1 MPSRPGAR
9 LAARLEARALLPSP
23 LPYPADLPITGR
35 KEDIVAAMAANQVVI
50 VAGETGS
57 GKSTQLP
64 KMCLEAGR
72 GSAGLI
78 GHTQPRRIAARSIA
92 ERVAEELGATLG
104 GPVGYKVRFTDR
116 VGDGTLVKVMTDGVL
131 LAELHSDPGLH
142 GYDTIIVDEAHERSL
157 NIDFILGYLK
167 RLLPSRPDL
176 RVIITSATIDTG
188 RFSDHFDGAPV
199 IEVSGRVYPVE
210 LRYQPMTQDADG
222 TEADGALDDGGDVEA
237 ADEVQAVCDAV
248 GELYTEAPGDI
259 LVFLPG
265 EREIRD
271 TADALG
277 KMNLSGLEVL
287 SLYGRL
293 SSAEQHRIFERHSG
307 RRAVLSTNVAETS
320 LTVPG
325 IRYVVDLGTARIS
338 RYSRRT
344 KVQRLPIE
352 PVSQASANQRAG
364 RCGRLGPGICVRLY
378 SEQDFAARRP
388 FTEPEILRT
397 NLASVVLQMAAIGLG
412 EIEDFPFVDPPDR
425 RNVKDGIALL
435 EELGALAAAEEPTSA
450 PRLTG
455 LGRKLAQLPLDPRL
469 GRMVLEAERLG
480 CLDEALVIT
489 AGLSVQD
496 PRERPAEKRD
506 AAATLHARFAHET
519 SDFMSYLKLWDY
531 LGQRQAELSS
541 SQFRRLCRKELI
553 SYQRARE
560 WQDVHAQ
567 LSEICRQLALVP
579 RHERQGQSRS
589 AQDRQAQDRQAQD
602 RRPQNREAQV
612 HRALL
617 AGLVTQVGAR
627 EGERADYSAPRG
639 ARFAIWPGSSL
650 AKKPPRW
657 VMAAELVE
665 TGRLWARVVAPVQ
678 PQWVEAAASHL
689 LKWSY
694 GEPEWDGARGAA
706 VVAARAT
713 LYGLAVVPSR
723 RVDLARLD
731 PGQAREMFIR
741 HALVEG
747 GWEAAPPV
755 VGENRDL
762 LDRLRA
768 LLQRARRHDL
778 MVGEQALFEFYNEGV
793 GPDVTSGPGFNGWF
807 RRESHAALDAA
818 PEDLWSASG
827 TGAAGLSDVWAGF
840 PDAWPAG
847 EAEALPLRYEWE
859 PGAQDD
865 GVSVEV
871 PLAQLAG
878 LAGEGLEW
886 QVPGLREELVLALL
900 RALPKDLRRELVPMA
915 EHARDFVARANPSD
929 GPLLEV
935 LAKQMSAV
943 ADVHISPD
951 DFDWAKVP
959 EYLRPTFA
967 IVGEDG
973 QVLARGKVVADLYS
987 QLRPQMT
994 RALLEAAVRA
1004 PFMGRRSVSWD
1015 FGDLPK
1021 TFEPEWNGYR
1031 LHGYPAL
1038 VDDVDAVT
1046 VRVFADAASQRA
1058 AMAGGVRRLLLLNLP
1073 SRRALV
1079 DSLERQLDNRTK
1091 LALGALSLPPYRS
1104 TRELA
1109 EDALAAAVDQV
1120 VAAKGG
1126 LPWRAADF
1134 DAVVGEVRQQVD
1146 GVARKGVVAA
1156 GRIISKLQ
1164 ELGRRTGELSSRA
1177 TGAGSPIAAALHD
1190 IAAQLADV
1198 AGPRFVSRAGL
1209 GRLADVERYLGA
1221 VDRRLEKLPTD
1232 PRRDLALTE
1241 RAQALQQKLA
1251 DAEAVAGAD
1260 REALVEVGWM
1270 VQELRVSFFAQS
1282 LGTRTPVS
1290 EERISRAID
1299 RALPVLAGPEVNEP
1313 KR

>member
-1 MPSRPGAR
+1 
-9 LAARLEARALLPSP
+9 LPNP
-23 LPYPADLPITGR
+23 LPYPEDLPITGR
-35 KEDIVAAMAANQVVI
+35 KDDILAAMAANQVVI

-72 GSAGLI
+72 GSAGMI

-116 VGDGTLVKVMTDGVL
+116 VGEGTLVKVMTDGVL
-131 LAELHSDPGLH
+131 LAELHSDPGLDS
-142 GYDTIIVDEAHERSL
+142 YDTIIVDEAHERSL

-176 RVIITSATIDTG
+176 RVIITSATIDTE
-188 RFSDHFDGAPV
+188 RFSAHFDGAPI

-210 LRYQPMTQDADG
+210 LRYQPMTEDTSGTDADG
-222 TEADGALDDGGDVEA
+222 DLDEGGDLEA
-237 ADEVQAVCDAV
+237 PDEVQAVCDAV

-293 SSAEQHRIFERHSG
+293 SSAEQHRIFERHAG

-435 EELGALAAAEEPTSA
+435 EELGALVPAEEPTSA

-469 GRMVLEAERLG
+469 GRMVLEAGRLD
-480 CLDEALVIT
+480 CLDDVLVIT

-496 PRERPAEKRD
+496 PRERPAQKRD
-506 AAATLHARFAHET
+506 AAAALHARFAHES

-531 LGQRQAELSS
+531 LAQRQAELSS

-567 LSEICRQLALVP
+567 LSEICRQLALLP
-579 RHERQGQSRS
+579 RHEKQAQGRS
-589 AQDRQAQDRQAQD
+589 PRDRQAQDQQVQDRRAQD

-627 EGERADYSAPRG
+627 EGERTDYSAPRG

-650 AKKPPRW
+650 AKKSPRW

-706 VVAARAT
+706 VVASRAT
-713 LYGLAVVPSR
+713 LYGLAVVASR

-731 PGQAREMFIR
+731 PEEAREMFIR

-747 GWEAAPPV
+747 DWDAAPIFV
-755 VGENRDL
+755 DENRDL

-778 MVGEQALFEFYNEGV
+778 MVGEQALFEFYDERV
-793 GPDVTSGPGFNGWF
+793 GREVTSGPGFKGWS
-807 RRESHAALDAA
+807 RREGRAGLQAA
-818 PEDLWSASG
+818 PEDLWGASG
-827 TGAAGLSDVWAGF
+827 TQVADLPDVWESFPDVWA
-840 PDAWPAG
+840 AG
-847 EAEALPLRYEWE
+847 GDGALPLRYEWE
-859 PGAQDD
+859 PGAQED

-871 PLAQLAG
+871 PLAQLAK

-900 RALPKDLRRELVPMA
+900 RSLPKDLRRELVPVA
-915 EHARDFVARANPSD
+915 EHARDFVAKAGPSD
-929 GPLLEV
+929 GPLLQV

-967 IVGEDG
+967 VLGDDG
-973 QVLARGKVVADLYS
+973 QVLARGKVVADLYR
-987 QLRPQMT
+987 QLRPQMS
-994 RALLEAAVRA
+994 RALLEAAARA
-1004 PFMGRRSVSWD
+1004 PFAGRRSVSWD

-1031 LHGYPAL
+1031 LRGYPAL
-1038 VDDVDAVT
+1038 VEDGDAVT

-1058 AMAGGVRRLLLLNLP
+1058 AMAGGVRRLLLVNLP
-1073 SRRALV
+1073 SRRSLV
-1079 DSLERQLDNRTK
+1079 DTLERQLDNRTK

-1104 TRELA
+1104 TREMA
-1109 EDALAAAVDQV
+1109 EDALGAAVDQV
-1120 VAAKGG
+1120 VASEGG
-1126 LPWRAADF
+1126 PPWRPADF
-1134 DAVVGEVRQQVD
+1134 DALVTAVRQQVEP
-1146 GVARKGVVAA
+1146 VARKGVVAA
-1156 GRIISKLQ
+1156 GRVISKLQ
-1164 ELGRRTGELSSRA
+1164 ELGRRTDELSARA
-1177 TGAGSPIAAALHD
+1177 TVGSPIAAALED
-1190 IAAQLADV
+1190 IAAQLADI

-1209 GRLADVERYLGA
+1209 GRLADVERYLVA
-1221 VDRRLEKLPTD
+1221 VERRLEKLPTD
-1232 PRRDLALTE
+1232 PRRDLALTQ

-1251 DAEAVAGAD
+1251 EAEAVAGAD
-1260 REALVEVGWM
+1260 RDALAEVGWM
-1270 VQELRVSFFAQS
+1270 LQELRVSFFAQS
-1282 LGTRTPVS
+1282 LGTRTPAS
-1290 EERISRAID
+1290 EERINRAIE
-1299 RALPVLAGPEVNEP
+1299 RALPAP
-1313 KR
+1313 

>member
-1 MPSRPGAR
+1 M
-9 LAARLEARALLPSP
+9 LPRP
-23 LPYPADLPITGR
+23 LPYPEDLPITAR
-35 KEDIVAAMAANQVVI
+35 KQDVLAALGANQVVI

-72 GSAGLI
+72 GSVGMI

-142 GYDTIIVDEAHERSL
+142 NYDTIIVDEAHERSL

-167 RLLPSRPDL
+167 RLLPTRPDL
-176 RVIITSATIDTG
+176 RVIITSATIDTE
-188 RFSDHFDGAPV
+188 RFSAHFDGAPV

-210 LRYQPMTQDADG
+210 LRYQPMTDDGGGGDAD
-222 TEADGALDDGGDVEA
+222 AALDDAGDVEA
-237 ADEVQAVCDAV
+237 PDEVQAVCEAV

-277 KMNLSGLEVL
+277 KMNLAGLEVL

-293 SSAEQHRIFERHSG
+293 SSAEQHRIFEPHAG

-378 SEQDFAARRP
+378 SEKEFAARRP

-425 RNVKDGIALL
+425 RNVKDGVALL
-435 EELGALAAAEEPTSA
+435 EELGALVAAEGATSA

-469 GRMVLEAERLG
+469 GRMVLEAARLD
-480 CLDEALVIT
+480 CLDDVLVIT

-496 PRERPAEKRD
+496 PRERPADKRD
-506 AAATLHARFAHET
+506 AAAALHSRFAHET
-519 SDFMSYLKLWDY
+519 SDFMSYVKLWDY

-560 WQDVHAQ
+560 WQDVQAQ
-567 LSEICRQLALVP
+567 LAEICRQLDLGTSHDRRGRGKRP
-579 RHERQGQSRS
+579 QERPL
-589 AQDRQAQDRQAQD
+589 QDRRAQD
-602 RRPQNREAQV
+602 RRPQERDGQV

-627 EGERADYSAPRG
+627 EGERADYAAPRG

-650 AKKPPRW
+650 AKRSPRW

-694 GEPEWDGARGAA
+694 GEPEWDRARGAA
-706 VVAARAT
+706 VVSARAT

-731 PGQAREMFIR
+731 PEGAREMFIR

-747 GWEAAPPV
+747 DWDAAPAFIAS
-755 VGENRDL
+755 NRDL
-762 LDRLRA
+762 LDSLRA

-778 MVGEQALFEFYNEGV
+778 MVGEQALSDFYSARV
-793 GPDVTSGPGFNGWF
+793 GAEVTSGPGFNGWLK
-807 RRESHAALDAA
+807 REGHPALDAS

-827 TGAAGLSDVWAGF
+827 PVSGFPDVWEAFPDVWA
-840 PDAWPAG
+840 AG

-871 PLAQLAG
+871 PLAQLAR
-878 LAGEGLEW
+878 LAGEGVEW
-886 QVPGLREELVLALL
+886 QVPGLREELVVALL
-900 RALPKDLRRELVPMA
+900 RALPKDLRRELVPVA
-915 EHARDFVARANPSD
+915 EHAREFVAKAGPSD
-929 GPLLEV
+929 GPLLQV
-935 LAKQMSAV
+935 LARQMSAV

-967 IVGEDG
+967 IVGLDG
-973 QVLARGKVVADLYS
+973 QVLARGKVVTELYS
-987 QLRPQMT
+987 QLRPQLA
-994 RALLEAAVRA
+994 RALQDAAALA
-1004 PFMGRRSVSWD
+1004 PFAGKRSVSWE

-1031 LHGYPAL
+1031 LRGYPAL
-1038 VDDVDAVT
+1038 ADDGDAVT
-1046 VRVFADAASQRA
+1046 VRVFLDEASQRA
-1058 AMAGGVRRLLLLNLP
+1058 AMAGGARRLLLVNLP

-1079 DSLERQLDNRTK
+1079 DALERQLDNRTK

-1104 TRELA
+1104 TREMA
-1109 EDALAAAVDQV
+1109 EDVVAAAVDQV
-1120 VAAKGG
+1120 VAAEGG
-1126 LPWRAADF
+1126 PPWSAAGF
-1134 DAVVGEVRQQVD
+1134 EALVAAVRQQVEP
-1146 GVARKGVVAA
+1146 VARKGVVAA

-1164 ELGRRTGELSSRA
+1164 ELGRRTDELSARPA
-1177 TGAGSPIAAALHD
+1177 APGSPVAAAIED
-1190 IAAQLADV
+1190 IAAQLAGI

-1221 VDRRLEKLPTD
+1221 IDRRLDKLPTD
-1232 PRRDLALTE
+1232 PRRDP
-1241 RAQALQQKLA
+1241 RAYPKGP
-1251 DAEAVAGAD
+1251 GAT
-1260 REALVEVGWM
+1260 GKT
-1270 VQELRVSFFAQS
+1270 
-1282 LGTRTPVS
+1282 G
-1290 EERISRAID
+1290 
-1299 RALPVLAGPEVNEP
+1299 
-1313 KR
+1313 

>member
-1 MPSRPGAR
+1 MPSRSGAR

-23 LPYPADLPITGR
+23 LPYPEDLPITGR
-35 KEDIVAAMAANQVVI
+35 KEDILAALAANQVVI

-64 KMCLEAGR
+64 KICLEAGR
-72 GSAGLI
+72 GSSGMI

-92 ERVAEELGATLG
+92 ERVAEELGTTLG

-116 VGDGTLVKVMTDGVL
+116 VGEGTLVKVMTDGVL
-131 LAELHSDPGLH
+131 LAELHSDPRLH
-142 GYDTIIVDEAHERSL
+142 NYDTIIVDEAHERSL

-176 RVIITSATIDTG
+176 RVVITSATIDTE
-188 RFSDHFDGAPV
+188 RFSGHFDGAPI

-210 LRYQPMTQDADG
+210 LRYQPMTEVAGGIDAEG
-222 TEADGALDDGGDVEA
+222 DDGGDVEA
-237 ADEVQAVCDAV
+237 PDEVQAVCDAV

-277 KMNLSGLEVL
+277 KMNLNGLEVL

-293 SSAEQHRIFERHSG
+293 SSAEQHRIFERHAG

-352 PVSQASANQRAG
+352 PISQASANQRAG

-435 EELGALAAAEEPTSA
+435 EELGALVPAEEATSA

-469 GRMVLEAERLG
+469 GRMVLEAARLA
-480 CLDEALVIT
+480 CLDDVLVIT

-506 AAATLHARFAHET
+506 AAAALHARFAHES
-519 SDFMSYLKLWDY
+519 SDFMSYLKLWEY
-531 LGQRQAELSS
+531 LAQRQAELSS

-567 LSEICRQLALVP
+567 LTEICRQLVLVP
-579 RHERQGQSRS
+579 LHERQE
-589 AQDRQAQDRQAQD
+589 QDGRAQD

-657 VMAAELVE
+657 LMAAELVE

-694 GEPEWDGARGAA
+694 GEPAWDRARGAA

-731 PGQAREMFIR
+731 SEEAREIFIR

-747 GWEAAPPV
+747 DWDAAPPF

-778 MVGEQALFEFYNEGV
+778 MVGEQALFDFYNERV
-793 GPDVTSGPGFNGWF
+793 GPEVTSGPGFNGWF
-807 RRESHAALDAA
+807 RREGHAGLPAA
-818 PEDLWSASG
+818 PEDLWNASG
-827 TGAAGLSDVWAGF
+827 AEVADLPDVWAGF
-840 PDAWPAG
+840 PDVWAAG
-847 EAEALPLRYEWE
+847 GAGALPLRYEWE

-871 PLAQLAG
+871 PLAQLAK

-900 RALPKDLRRELVPMA
+900 RALPKDLRRELVPVA
-915 EHARDFVARANPSD
+915 EHARDFVAKAGPSD
-929 GPLLEV
+929 GPLLQV

-967 IVGEDG
+967 VLGESG
-973 QVLARGKVVADLYS
+973 QVLARGKAVADLYR
-987 QLRPQMT
+987 QLRPQMS
-994 RALLEAAVRA
+994 RALLEAAAQA
-1004 PFMGRRSVSWD
+1004 PFAGRRSVSWD
-1015 FGDLPK
+1015 FGDLSK

-1031 LHGYPAL
+1031 LRGYPAL
-1038 VDDVDAVT
+1038 VDDGDAVT

-1058 AMAGGVRRLLLLNLP
+1058 VMAGGVRRLLLLNLP

-1104 TRELA
+1104 TREMA
-1109 EDALAAAVDQV
+1109 EDVVAAAVDQV
-1120 VAAKGG
+1120 VAAEGG
-1126 LPWRAADF
+1126 PPWQGADF
-1134 DAVVGEVRQQVD
+1134 DALVMAVRQQVEP
-1146 GVARKGVVAA
+1146 VARKGVVAA
-1156 GRIISKLQ
+1156 GRVISRLQ
-1164 ELGRRTGELSSRA
+1164 ELGRRADELSSRA
-1177 TGAGSPIAAALHD
+1177 TGPGSPIAAALED
-1190 IAAQLADV
+1190 VAAQLADI
-1198 AGPRFVSRAGL
+1198 AGPRFVSRTGL
-1209 GRLADVERYLGA
+1209 GRLADVERYLVA
-1221 VDRRLEKLPTD
+1221 VDRRLDKLPTD
-1232 PRRDLALTE
+1232 PRRDLALTQ

-1251 DAEAVAGAD
+1251 EAEAVPGAD
-1260 REALVEVGWM
+1260 RDALVEVGWM
-1270 VQELRVSFFAQS
+1270 LQELRVSLFAQS
-1282 LGTRTPVS
+1282 LGTRAPVS

-1299 RALPVLAGPEVNEP
+1299 RALPAP
-1313 KR
+1313 

>member
-1 MPSRPGAR
+1 MPIVDEQQIATGWYTARTPKMVHAPLGGPTFVGIDVMLGRCLLLRRPGAR
-9 LAARLEARALLPSP
+9 LARAPGSACGAALLPSP
-23 LPYPADLPITGR
+23 LPYPEDLPITGR
-35 KEDIVAAMAANQVVI
+35 KEDILAAVAANQVVI

-72 GSAGLI
+72 GSSGMI

-92 ERVAEELGATLG
+92 ERVAEELAATLG

-142 GYDTIIVDEAHERSL
+142 SYDTIIVDEAHERSL

-176 RVIITSATIDTG
+176 RVIITSATIDTD
-188 RFSDHFDGAPV
+188 RFSAHFDGAPV

-210 LRYQPMTQDADG
+210 LRYQAMSQDTNG
-222 TEADGALDDGGDVEA
+222 TDADGALDEGGDAEA
-237 ADEVQAVCDAV
+237 PDEVQAVCDAV

-293 SSAEQHRIFERHSG
+293 SSAEQHRIFEPHGG

-378 SEQDFAARRP
+378 SEEDFAGRRP

-412 EIEDFPFVDPPDR
+412 EIEDFPFVDPPDK
-425 RNVKDGIALL
+425 RNVKDGVALL
-435 EELGALAAAEEPTSA
+435 EELGALVSTEGATSA

-469 GRMVLEAERLG
+469 GRMVLEAARLG
-480 CLDEALVIT
+480 CLDDVLVIT

-506 AAATLHARFAHET
+506 AAAALHARFAHET
-519 SDFMSYLKLWDY
+519 SDFMSYLKMWDY
-531 LGQRQAELSS
+531 LGQRQAEMSS

-567 LSEICRQLALVP
+567 LSEICRRLALAARDDKRGRGQPSQDP
-579 RHERQGQSRS
+579 RP
-589 AQDRQAQDRQAQD
+589 QDRQ
-602 RRPQNREAQV
+602 AQV

-617 AGLVTQVGAR
+617 SGLVTQVGAR
-627 EGERADYSAPRG
+627 EGERADYAAPRG

-650 AKKPPRW
+650 AKKLPRW

-694 GEPEWDGARGAA
+694 GEPEWDAARGAA
-706 VVAARAT
+706 VVASRAT
-713 LYGLAVVPSR
+713 LYGLAVVPAR

-731 PGQAREMFIR
+731 PEGAREMFIR

-747 GWEAAPPV
+747 DWDAAPAFV
-755 VGENRDL
+755 AANRDL
-762 LDRLRA
+762 LDSLRA

-778 MVGEQALFEFYNEGV
+778 MVGEQALSDFYSARV
-793 GPDVTSGPGFNGWF
+793 GPEVASGPGFNGWF
-807 RRESHAALDAA
+807 KRAGHAGLDAA
-818 PEDLWSASG
+818 PEDLWSGSG
-827 TGAAGLSDVWAGF
+827 AEVAGFPDVWAGF
-840 PDAWPAG
+840 PDVWAAEEAGAATSSLRVGAWCARRWRVRRG
-847 EAEALPLRYEWE
+847 T
-859 PGAQDD
+859 PGAAC
-865 GVSVEV
+865 EV
-871 PLAQLAG
+871 
-878 LAGEGLEW
+878 
-886 QVPGLREELVLALL
+886 
-900 RALPKDLRRELVPMA
+900 
-915 EHARDFVARANPSD
+915 
-929 GPLLEV
+929 
-935 LAKQMSAV
+935 
-943 ADVHISPD
+943 
-951 DFDWAKVP
+951 
-959 EYLRPTFA
+959 
-967 IVGEDG
+967 
-973 QVLARGKVVADLYS
+973 
-987 QLRPQMT
+987 
-994 RALLEAAVRA
+994 
-1004 PFMGRRSVSWD
+1004 GRR
-1015 FGDLPK
+1015 
-1021 TFEPEWNGYR
+1021 
-1031 LHGYPAL
+1031 
-1038 VDDVDAVT
+1038 
-1046 VRVFADAASQRA
+1046 
-1058 AMAGGVRRLLLLNLP
+1058 
-1073 SRRALV
+1073 
-1079 DSLERQLDNRTK
+1079 
-1091 LALGALSLPPYRS
+1091 
-1104 TRELA
+1104 
-1109 EDALAAAVDQV
+1109 
-1120 VAAKGG
+1120 
-1126 LPWRAADF
+1126 
-1134 DAVVGEVRQQVD
+1134 
-1146 GVARKGVVAA
+1146 
-1156 GRIISKLQ
+1156 
-1164 ELGRRTGELSSRA
+1164 
-1177 TGAGSPIAAALHD
+1177 
-1190 IAAQLADV
+1190 
-1198 AGPRFVSRAGL
+1198 GPR
-1209 GRLADVERYLGA
+1209 
-1221 VDRRLEKLPTD
+1221 
-1232 PRRDLALTE
+1232 
-1241 RAQALQQKLA
+1241 
-1251 DAEAVAGAD
+1251 VAGA
-1260 REALVEVGWM
+1260 RP
-1270 VQELRVSFFAQS
+1270 S
-1282 LGTRTPVS
+1282 
-1290 EERISRAID
+1290 
-1299 RALPVLAGPEVNEP
+1299 
-1313 KR
+1313 

>member
-1 MPSRPGAR
+1 
-9 LAARLEARALLPSP
+9 LPSP
-23 LPYPADLPITGR
+23 LPYPEDLPITAR
-35 KEDIVAAMAANQVVI
+35 KEDILAAVAANQVVI

-72 GSAGLI
+72 GSSAMI

-142 GYDTIIVDEAHERSL
+142 SYDTIIVDEAHERSL

-176 RVIITSATIDTG
+176 RVIITSATIDTE
-188 RFSDHFDGAPV
+188 RFSGHFDGAPV

-222 TEADGALDDGGDVEA
+222 TDADGAIDERGDVEA
-237 ADEVQAVCDAV
+237 PDEVQAVCDAV

-277 KMNLSGLEVL
+277 KMNLRGLEVL

-293 SSAEQHRIFERHSG
+293 SSAEQHRIFEPHAG

-412 EIEDFPFVDPPDR
+412 EIEDFPFVDPPDK

-435 EELGALAAAEEPTSA
+435 EELGALVPAEEATSA

-469 GRMVLEAERLG
+469 GRMVLEAARLD
-480 CLDEALVIT
+480 CLDDVLVIT

-496 PRERPAEKRD
+496 PRERPAEKRE
-506 AAATLHARFAHET
+506 AAAALHARFAHET

-567 LSEICRQLALVP
+567 LTEICRRLALAP
-579 RHERQGQSRS
+579 RDDNRGRGQPP
-589 AQDRQAQDRQAQD
+589 QD
-602 RRPQNREAQV
+602 RRPQDRRAQV

-678 PQWVEAAASHL
+678 PPWVEAAASHL

-694 GEPEWDGARGAA
+694 GEPEWDPARGAA

-713 LYGLAVVPSR
+713 LYGLAVVPAR

-731 PGQAREMFIR
+731 PEGAREMFIR

-747 GWEAAPPV
+747 DWDAAPAFV
-755 VGENRDL
+755 AANRDL
-762 LDRLRA
+762 LDSLRA

-778 MVGEQALFEFYNEGV
+778 MVGEQALFDFYGARVSPE
-793 GPDVTSGPGFNGWF
+793 VTSGPGFNGWF
-807 RRESHAALDAA
+807 RRAGHAGLDAA
-818 PEDLWSASG
+818 PEDLWSASR
-827 TGAAGLSDVWAGF
+827 AEVAGFPDVWAGF
-840 PDAWPAG
+840 PDVWAG
-847 EAEALPLRYEWE
+847 EAGSLPLRYEWE

-871 PLAQLAG
+871 PLEQLAR

-900 RALPKDLRRELVPMA
+900 RALPKDLRRELVPVA
-915 EHARDFVARANPSD
+915 QHAREFVAKAGPSE
-929 GPLLEV
+929 GPLLQV

-943 ADVHISPD
+943 AAVHISPE

-959 EYLRPTFA
+959 EYLRPTFG
-967 IVGEDG
+967 VLGEDG
-973 QVLARGKVVADLYS
+973 LVLARGKVVADLYR
-987 QLRPQMT
+987 QLRPQLD
-994 RALLEAAVRA
+994 RALQAAAARA
-1004 PFMGRRSVSWD
+1004 PFAGRRSVSWD

-1031 LHGYPAL
+1031 LRGYPAL
-1038 VDDVDAVT
+1038 VDDGDAVT
-1046 VRVFADAASQRA
+1046 VRVFSDSAGQRA
-1058 AMAGGVRRLLLLNLP
+1058 AMAGGARRLLLLNLP

-1104 TRELA
+1104 TREMA

-1120 VAAKGG
+1120 VASQGG
-1126 LPWRAADF
+1126 PPWRAADF
-1134 DAVVGEVRQQVD
+1134 DALVTAVRQQVEL
-1146 GVARKGVVAA
+1146 VARKGVVAA

-1164 ELGRRTGELSSRA
+1164 ELGRRTGELSA
-1177 TGAGSPIAAALHD
+1177 KVTADGSPIAAALQD
-1190 IAAQLADV
+1190 VAAQLADI

-1209 GRLADVERYLGA
+1209 GRLADIERYLGA

-1232 PRRDLALTE
+1232 PRRDLALTQ
-1241 RAQALQQKLA
+1241 RAQALQRKL
-1251 DAEAVAGAD
+1251 DEAEAVAGAD
-1260 REALVEVGWM
+1260 RDALVEVRWM
-1270 VQELRVSFFAQS
+1270 VEELRVSLFAQS

-1290 EERISRAID
+1290 EERISRAIE
-1299 RALPVLAGPEVNEP
+1299 RALPAS
-1313 KR
+1313 

>member
-1 MPSRPGAR
+1 
-9 LAARLEARALLPSP
+9 
-23 LPYPADLPITGR
+23 
-35 KEDIVAAMAANQVVI
+35 
-50 VAGETGS
+50 
-57 GKSTQLP
+57 
-64 KMCLEAGR
+64 
-72 GSAGLI
+72 
-78 GHTQPRRIAARSIA
+78 
-92 ERVAEELGATLG
+92 
-104 GPVGYKVRFTDR
+104 
-116 VGDGTLVKVMTDGVL
+116 
-131 LAELHSDPGLH
+131 
-142 GYDTIIVDEAHERSL
+142 
-157 NIDFILGYLK
+157 
-167 RLLPSRPDL
+167 
-176 RVIITSATIDTG
+176 
-188 RFSDHFDGAPV
+188 
-199 IEVSGRVYPVE
+199 
-210 LRYQPMTQDADG
+210 
-222 TEADGALDDGGDVEA
+222 
-237 ADEVQAVCDAV
+237 
-248 GELYTEAPGDI
+248 
-259 LVFLPG
+259 
-265 EREIRD
+265 
-271 TADALG
+271 
-277 KMNLSGLEVL
+277 
-287 SLYGRL
+287 
-293 SSAEQHRIFERHSG
+293 
-307 RRAVLSTNVAETS
+307 
-320 LTVPG
+320 
-325 IRYVVDLGTARIS
+325 
-338 RYSRRT
+338 
-344 KVQRLPIE
+344 
-352 PVSQASANQRAG
+352 
-364 RCGRLGPGICVRLY
+364 
-378 SEQDFAARRP
+378 
-388 FTEPEILRT
+388 
-397 NLASVVLQMAAIGLG
+397 
-412 EIEDFPFVDPPDR
+412 
-425 RNVKDGIALL
+425 
-435 EELGALAAAEEPTSA
+435 
-450 PRLTG
+450 
-455 LGRKLAQLPLDPRL
+455 
-469 GRMVLEAERLG
+469 
-480 CLDEALVIT
+480 
-489 AGLSVQD
+489 
-496 PRERPAEKRD
+496 
-506 AAATLHARFAHET
+506 
-519 SDFMSYLKLWDY
+519 
-531 LGQRQAELSS
+531 
-541 SQFRRLCRKELI
+541 
-553 SYQRARE
+553 
-560 WQDVHAQ
+560 
-567 LSEICRQLALVP
+567 
-579 RHERQGQSRS
+579 
-589 AQDRQAQDRQAQD
+589 
-602 RRPQNREAQV
+602 
-612 HRALL
+612 
-617 AGLVTQVGAR
+617 
-627 EGERADYSAPRG
+627 
-639 ARFAIWPGSSL
+639 
-650 AKKPPRW
+650 
-657 VMAAELVE
+657 MAAELVE

-747 GWEAAPPV
+747 DWDAAPPF

-871 PLAQLAG
+871 PLAQLAR

-1104 TRELA
+1104 TRERRTLSRLQWTRLSLPRA
-1109 EDALAAAVDQV
+1109 ACPGGPPTSMPSSERYANRWTGLRGRALWLQGASFPSCRSWAAAPASSLRERRGPVHPSLRRCTIS
-1120 VAAKGG
+1120 
-1126 LPWRAADF
+1126 LPNWP
-1134 DAVVGEVRQQVD
+1134 
-1146 GVARKGVVAA
+1146 
-1156 GRIISKLQ
+1156 ISQ
-1164 ELGRRTGELSSRA
+1164 G
-1177 TGAGSPIAAALHD
+1177 H
-1190 IAAQLADV
+1190 
-1198 AGPRFVSRAGL
+1198 VS
-1209 GRLADVERYLGA
+1209 
-1221 VDRRLEKLPTD
+1221 
-1232 PRRDLALTE
+1232 
-1241 RAQALQQKLA
+1241 
-1251 DAEAVAGAD
+1251 
-1260 REALVEVGWM
+1260 
-1270 VQELRVSFFAQS
+1270 
-1282 LGTRTPVS
+1282 
-1290 EERISRAID
+1290 
-1299 RALPVLAGPEVNEP
+1299 
-1313 KR
+1313 

>member
-1 MPSRPGAR
+1 
-9 LAARLEARALLPSP
+9 LPSP
-23 LPYPADLPITGR
+23 LPYPEDLPITGR
-35 KEDIVAAMAANQVVI
+35 KEDILAAMGANQVVI

-57 GKSTQLP
+57 GKSTQLS

-72 GSAGLI
+72 GSSGMI

-142 GYDTIIVDEAHERSL
+142 SYDTIIVDEAHERSL

-176 RVIITSATIDTG
+176 RVIITSATIDTD
-188 RFSDHFDGAPV
+188 RFSAHFDGAPV

-210 LRYQPMTQDADG
+210 LRYQPMSQDADG
-222 TEADGALDDGGDVEA
+222 TAADGAVDEGGDVEA
-237 ADEVQAVCDAV
+237 PDEVQAVCEAV

-277 KMNLSGLEVL
+277 KMDLSGLEVL

-293 SSAEQHRIFERHSG
+293 SSAEQHRIFEPHGG

-378 SEQDFAARRP
+378 SEQDFVARRP

-412 EIEDFPFVDPPDR
+412 EIEDFPFVDPPDK
-425 RNVKDGIALL
+425 RNVKDGVALL
-435 EELGALAAAEEPTSA
+435 EELGALVLAEEATSA

-469 GRMVLEAERLG
+469 GRMVLEAARLG
-480 CLDEALVIT
+480 CLDDVLVIT
-489 AGLSVQD
+489 SGLSVQD

-506 AAATLHARFAHET
+506 AAAALHARFAHET

-567 LSEICRQLALVP
+567 LSEICRRLALAP
-579 RHERQGQSRS
+579 RDDKRGRAQPSQGPRP
-589 AQDRQAQDRQAQD
+589 QDRQV
-602 RRPQNREAQV
+602 QV

-639 ARFAIWPGSSL
+639 ARFAIWPGSTL
-650 AKKPPRW
+650 AKKLPRW

-694 GEPEWDGARGAA
+694 GEPEWDAARGAA
-706 VVAARAT
+706 VVASRAT
-713 LYGLAVVPSR
+713 LYGLAVVPAR

-731 PGQAREMFIR
+731 PEGAREMFIR

-747 GWEAAPPV
+747 DWDAAPAFV
-755 VGENRDL
+755 AANRDL
-762 LDRLRA
+762 LDSLRA

-778 MVGEQALFEFYNEGV
+778 MVGEQALFDFYSARV
-793 GPDVTSGPGFNGWF
+793 GPEVTSGPGFNGWF
-807 RRESHAALDAA
+807 RRAGHAGLDAA
-818 PEDLWSASG
+818 PEDLWSGSG
-827 TGAAGLSDVWAGF
+827 AEVAGFPDVSAGFPDVWAG
-840 PDAWPAG
+840 DQAG
-847 EAEALPLRYEWE
+847 PLPLVYEWE

-871 PLAQLAG
+871 PLAQLER

-900 RALPKDLRRELVPMA
+900 RALPKDLRRELVPVA
-915 EHARDFVARANPSD
+915 QHAREFVAKAGPSD
-929 GPLLEV
+929 GPLLQV

-943 ADVHISPD
+943 ADVHISPE

-967 IVGEDG
+967 ILGEDG
-973 QVLARGKVVADLYS
+973 QVLARGKVVADLYR
-987 QLRPQMT
+987 QLRPQLDG
-994 RALLEAAVRA
+994 ALQAAAARA
-1004 PFMGRRSVSWD
+1004 PFAGRRSVSWD

-1031 LHGYPAL
+1031 LRGYPAL
-1038 VDDVDAVT
+1038 LDDGDGVT
-1046 VRVFADAASQRA
+1046 VRVFSEGASQRA
-1058 AMAGGVRRLLLLNLP
+1058 AMAGGARRLLLLNLP

-1109 EDALAAAVDQV
+1109 EDALAAAIDQV
-1120 VAAKGG
+1120 VASEGG
-1126 LPWRAADF
+1126 PPWRAADF
-1134 DAVVGEVRQQVD
+1134 DALVTAVRQQVEP
-1146 GVARKGVVAA
+1146 VARKGVVAA

-1164 ELGRRTGELSSRA
+1164 ELGRRTGELSGKA
-1177 TGAGSPIAAALHD
+1177 TAAGSPIAAALAD
-1190 IAAQLADV
+1190 IAAQLADI

-1209 GRLADVERYLGA
+1209 GRLADIERYLGA

-1232 PRRDLALTE
+1232 PRRDLALTQ
-1241 RAQALQQKLA
+1241 RVQALQQKL
-1251 DAEAVAGAD
+1251 DKAEALAGAD
-1260 REALVEVGWM
+1260 RDALVEVRWM
-1270 VQELRVSFFAQS
+1270 VEELRVSLFAQS

-1290 EERISRAID
+1290 EERISRAIE
-1299 RALPVLAGPEVNEP
+1299 RALPSS
-1313 KR
+1313 

>member
-1 MPSRPGAR
+1 MAFPEGAASGRAVGYTLVYGGHAQNASGARGCPNFRRYRRNAGSVPSSSRPGAR

-23 LPYPADLPITGR
+23 LPYPEDLPITGR
-35 KEDIVAAMAANQVVI
+35 KEDILAAVAANQVVI

-72 GSAGLI
+72 GSSGMI

-131 LAELHSDPGLH
+131 LAELHGDPGLH
-142 GYDTIIVDEAHERSL
+142 SYDTIIVDEAHERSL
-157 NIDFILGYLK
+157 NIDFLLGYLK

-176 RVIITSATIDTG
+176 RVIITSATIDTE
-188 RFSDHFDGAPV
+188 RFSAHFDGAPV

-210 LRYQPMTQDADG
+210 LRYQPMTRTRTGRTRTAPQTRAATWRPRTRCRLSATPWASCTRRRRATFCFPARGKGDPRY
-222 TEADGALDDGGDVEA
+222 GGRA
-237 ADEVQAVCDAV
+237 
-248 GELYTEAPGDI
+248 
-259 LVFLPG
+259 
-265 EREIRD
+265 
-271 TADALG
+271 G

-293 SSAEQHRIFERHSG
+293 SSAEQHRIFEPHAG

-378 SEQDFAARRP
+378 SEQDFAARRA

-412 EIEDFPFVDPPDR
+412 EIEDFPFVDPPDK
-425 RNVKDGIALL
+425 RNVKDGVALL
-435 EELGALAAAEEPTSA
+435 EELGALVPAEDATSA

-480 CLDEALVIT
+480 CLDDVLVIT

-506 AAATLHARFAHET
+506 AAAALHARFAHET

-531 LGQRQAELSS
+531 LGERQAELSS

-567 LSEICRQLALVP
+567 LSEICRRLALAP
-579 RHERQGQSRS
+579 RDDKPGPAASRHKTDGRKTDRP
-589 AQDRQAQDRQAQD
+589 QDR
-602 RRPQNREAQV
+602 PAQV

-650 AKKPPRW
+650 AKKLPRW

-713 LYGLAVVPSR
+713 LYGLAVVPAR

-731 PGQAREMFIR
+731 PEGAREMFIR

-747 GWEAAPPV
+747 DWDAAPAFV
-755 VGENRDL
+755 AANRDL
-762 LDRLRA
+762 LDSLRA

-778 MVGEQALFEFYNEGV
+778 MVGEQALFDFYSLRV
-793 GPDVTSGPGFNGWF
+793 GPEVTSGPGFNGWS
-807 RRESHAALDAA
+807 RRAGHAGLDAA
-818 PEDLWSASG
+818 PEDLWSGSG
-827 TGAAGLSDVWAGF
+827 TEVVGFPDVSAGF
-840 PDAWPAG
+840 PDVWAADEAG
-847 EAEALPLRYEWE
+847 PLPLRYEWE

-865 GVSVEV
+865 GVSVDV
-871 PLAQLAG
+871 PLAQLAR

-900 RALPKDLRRELVPMA
+900 RALPKDLRRELVPVA
-915 EHARDFVARANPSD
+915 QHAREFVAKAGPSD
-929 GPLLEV
+929 GPLLQV

-943 ADVHISPD
+943 ADVHISPE

-959 EYLRPTFA
+959 EYLRPTFG
-967 IVGEDG
+967 ILGEDG
-973 QVLARGKVVADLYS
+973 QVLARGKVVADLYR
-987 QLRPQMT
+987 QLRPQLD
-994 RALLEAAVRA
+994 RALQEAAARA
-1004 PFMGRRSVSWD
+1004 PFER
-1015 FGDLPK
+1015 
-1021 TFEPEWNGYR
+1021 
-1031 LHGYPAL
+1031 
-1038 VDDVDAVT
+1038 
-1046 VRVFADAASQRA
+1046 ASL
-1058 AMAGGVRRLLLLNLP
+1058 RLLGLWRSSQDVRARMERVPAARLP
-1073 SRRALV
+1073 GSRR
-1079 DSLERQLDNRTK
+1079 R
-1091 LALGALSLPPYRS
+1091 
-1104 TRELA
+1104 
-1109 EDALAAAVDQV
+1109 
-1120 VAAKGG
+1120 
-1126 LPWRAADF
+1126 WRR
-1134 DAVVGEVRQQVD
+1134 GY
-1146 GVARKGVVAA
+1146 
-1156 GRIISKLQ
+1156 
-1164 ELGRRTGELSSRA
+1164 
-1177 TGAGSPIAAALHD
+1177 GAGFLRSRKPACGDGGRYPSVAPAQPAIA
-1190 IAAQLADV
+1190 
-1198 AGPRFVSRAGL
+1198 P
-1209 GRLADVERYLGA
+1209 GA
-1221 VDRRLEKLPTD
+1221 RRQP
-1232 PRRDLALTE
+1232 
-1241 RAQALQQKLA
+1241 
-1251 DAEAVAGAD
+1251 GAPA
-1260 REALVEVGWM
+1260 R
-1270 VQELRVSFFAQS
+1270 
-1282 LGTRTPVS
+1282 
-1290 EERISRAID
+1290 
-1299 RALPVLAGPEVNEP
+1299 
-1313 KR
+1313 

>member
-1 MPSRPGAR
+1 MPSRSGAR

-23 LPYPADLPITGR
+23 LPYPEDLPITGR
-35 KEDIVAAMAANQVVI
+35 KQDILAALAGDQVVI

-64 KMCLEAGR
+64 KICIEAGR
-72 GSAGLI
+72 GSAGMI

-116 VGDGTLVKVMTDGVL
+116 VGEGTLVKVMTDGVL

-142 GYDTIIVDEAHERSL
+142 NYDTIIVDEAHERSL

-176 RVIITSATIDTG
+176 RVLITSATIDTE
-188 RFSDHFDGAPV
+188 RFSAHFDGAPV
-199 IEVSGRVYPVE
+199 IEVSGRVYPVD
-210 LRYQPMTQDADG
+210 LRYQPMTEDAAGVDADG
-222 TEADGALDDGGDVEA
+222 DPDDGGDTEA
-237 ADEVQAVCDAV
+237 PDEVQAVCDAV
-248 GELYTEAPGDI
+248 GELYTEPPGDI

-277 KMNLSGLEVL
+277 KMNLDGLEIL

-293 SSAEQHRIFERHSG
+293 SSAEQHRIFERHAG
-307 RRAVLSTNVAETS
+307 RRTVLSTNVAETS

-352 PVSQASANQRAG
+352 PISKASANQRAG

-435 EELGALAAAEEPTSA
+435 EELGALAPAEEATSA

-469 GRMVLEAERLG
+469 GRMVLEAARLA
-480 CLDEALVIT
+480 CLDEVLVIT

-506 AAATLHARFAHET
+506 AAAALHARFAHES

-531 LGQRQAELSS
+531 LAERQTELSS

-567 LSEICRQLALVP
+567 LTEICRQLALEP
-579 RHERQGQSRS
+579 RHEKQGRPAHGRQSQDGR
-589 AQDRQAQDRQAQD
+589 AQDG
-602 RRPQNREAQV
+602 RPQNREAQV

-617 AGLVTQVGAR
+617 SGLVTQVGAR

-650 AKKPPRW
+650 AKKSPRW

-665 TGRLWARVVAPVQ
+665 TSRLWARVVAPVQ
-678 PQWVEAAASHL
+678 PQWVEGAASHL

-694 GEPEWDGARGAA
+694 GEPAWDRARGAA

-731 PGQAREMFIR
+731 PEQAREMFIR

-747 GWEAAPPV
+747 DWDAAPTF

-778 MVGEQALFEFYNEGV
+778 MVGEQALFEFYNEQV
-793 GPDVTSGPGFNGWF
+793 GPDVTSSPGFNGWF
-807 RRESHAALDAA
+807 RREGHAGLLAA

-827 TGAAGLSDVWAGF
+827 ADVDRLPDVWAGF
-840 PDAWPAG
+840 PDVWAAG
-847 EAEALPLRYEWE
+847 GAGALPLRYEWE

-871 PLAQLAG
+871 PLSQLAK

-900 RALPKDLRRELVPMA
+900 RSLPKDLRRELVPVA
-915 EHARDFVARANPSD
+915 EHARDFVAKAEPTD
-929 GPLLEV
+929 GPLLQV
-935 LAKQMSAV
+935 LAKEMGAV
-943 ADVHISPD
+943 ADAHISPG

-967 IVGEDG
+967 VLGEDG
-973 QVLARGKVVADLYS
+973 EVLARGKVVADLYR
-987 QLRPQMT
+987 QLRPQMSG
-994 RALLEAAVRA
+994 ALQAAAARA
-1004 PFMGRRSVSWD
+1004 PFTGRRSVSWD

-1031 LHGYPAL
+1031 LRGYPAL
-1038 VDDVDAVT
+1038 VDDGDAVT
-1046 VRVFADAASQRA
+1046 VRVFADPASQRA
-1058 AMAGGVRRLLLLNLP
+1058 AMAVGARRLFLLNLP

-1091 LALGALSLPPYRS
+1091 LALGGLSLPPYPS
-1104 TRELA
+1104 TREMA

-1120 VAAKGG
+1120 VADDGG
-1126 LPWRAADF
+1126 PPWQAADF
-1134 DAVVGEVRQQVD
+1134 DALVTAVRQHVEP
-1146 GVARKGVVAA
+1146 VARKGVVAA
-1156 GRIISKLQ
+1156 GRVISKLQ
-1164 ELGRRTGELSSRA
+1164 ELGRRAGELSARA
-1177 TGAGSPIAAALHD
+1177 AAPGSPITAALED
-1190 IAAQLADV
+1190 IAAQLAEI

-1209 GRLADVERYLGA
+1209 GRLADVERYLVA

-1232 PRRDLALTE
+1232 PRRDLALTQ

-1251 DAEAVAGAD
+1251 EAEAVAGAD
-1260 REALVEVGWM
+1260 RDALVEVGWM
-1270 VQELRVSFFAQS
+1270 LQELRVSLFAQS

-1290 EERISRAID
+1290 EERISRAIEH
-1299 RALPVLAGPEVNEP
+1299 ALPAP
-1313 KR
+1313 

>member
-1 MPSRPGAR
+1 

-23 LPYPADLPITGR
+23 LPYPEDLPITGR
-35 KEDIVAAMAANQVVI
+35 KDDILAALAANQVVI

-72 GSAGLI
+72 GSAGMI

-142 GYDTIIVDEAHERSL
+142 NYDTIIVDEAHERSL

-176 RVIITSATIDTG
+176 RVIITSATIDTE
-188 RFSDHFDGAPV
+188 RFSAHFDGAPI
-199 IEVSGRVYPVE
+199 IEVSGRVYPVD

-222 TEADGALDDGGDVEA
+222 TGADGALDEGGGVEA
-237 ADEVQAVCDAV
+237 PDEVQAVCDAV
-248 GELYTEAPGDI
+248 GELYTEATGDI

-293 SSAEQHRIFERHSG
+293 SSAEQHRIFERHAG

-397 NLASVVLQMAAIGLG
+397 NLASVLLQMAAIGLG
-412 EIEDFPFVDPPDR
+412 AIEDFPFVDPPDS

-435 EELGALAAAEEPTSA
+435 EELGALVPAEEATSA

-469 GRMVLEAERLG
+469 GRMVLEAARLG
-480 CLDEALVIT
+480 CLDEVLVIT

-506 AAATLHARFAHET
+506 AAAALHARFAHET

-567 LSEICRQLALVP
+567 LTEICRQIALAP
-579 RHERQGQSRS
+579 RPERHGHDTQGHDTQGHDRQGQGGRP
-589 AQDRQAQDRQAQD
+589 QDRQ
-602 RRPQNREAQV
+602 AQV

-650 AKKPPRW
+650 ANKPPRW

-706 VVAARAT
+706 FVAARAT

-731 PGQAREMFIR
+731 PEGAREMFIR

-747 GWEAAPPV
+747 DWDAAPAF

-778 MVGEQALFEFYNEGV
+778 MVGEQALFEFYGARV
-793 GPDVTSGPGFNGWF
+793 GPEVTSGPGFNGWF
-807 RRESHAALDAA
+807 RREGHAGLDAA
-818 PEDLWSASG
+818 PEDLWDASG
-827 TGAAGLSDVWAGF
+827 ADAAGFPDVWAGF
-840 PDAWPAG
+840 PDVWAAG
-847 EAEALPLRYEWE
+847 EAGALPLRYEWE

-871 PLAQLAG
+871 PIAQLAR

-900 RALPKDLRRELVPMA
+900 RALPKDLRRELVPVA
-915 EHARDFVARANPSD
+915 EHAREFVAKASPSD
-929 GPLLEV
+929 GPLLQV

-943 ADVHISPD
+943 AGVHVSPE

-967 IVGEDG
+967 ILGNDG
-973 QVLARGKVVADLYS
+973 QVLARGKVVADLYR
-987 QLRPQMT
+987 QLRPQLD
-994 RALLEAAVRA
+994 RALQEAAARA
-1004 PFMGRRSVSWD
+1004 PFAGRRSVSWD
-1015 FGDLPK
+1015 FGDLPR
-1021 TFEPEWNGYR
+1021 TFGPEWNGYR
-1031 LHGYPAL
+1031 LRGYPAL
-1038 VDDVDAVT
+1038 VDDGDAVT
-1046 VRVFADAASQRA
+1046 VWVFSDGASQAA
-1058 AMAGGVRRLLLLNLP
+1058 AMAGGARRLLLLNLP

-1104 TRELA
+1104 TREMA
-1109 EDALAAAVDQV
+1109 EDALAAAVDHV
-1120 VAAKGG
+1120 VAAEGG
-1126 LPWRAADF
+1126 PPWRAADF
-1134 DAVVGEVRQQVD
+1134 DALVVAVRQQLEP
-1146 GVARKGVVAA
+1146 VARKGVVAA
-1156 GRIISKLQ
+1156 GRIISRLQ
-1164 ELGRRTGELSSRA
+1164 ELGRRTGELSARA
-1177 TGAGSPIAAALHD
+1177 TVAGSPIAAALED
-1190 IAAQLADV
+1190 IAAQLADI

-1209 GRLADVERYLGA
+1209 GRLVDVERYLGA

-1232 PRRDLALTE
+1232 PRRDLALTQ

-1251 DAEAVAGAD
+1251 EAEAVAGAD
-1260 REALVEVGWM
+1260 RDALVEVRWM
-1270 VQELRVSFFAQS
+1270 VEELRVSFFAQS

-1290 EERISRAID
+1290 EERISRAIE
-1299 RALPVLAGPEVNEP
+1299 RALPAP
-1313 KR
+1313 